1 MVYLPREYKDLYPAK
16 KNKYNARKTIVDG
29 HTFDSK
35 KEAKRY
41 HTLKFMQHCGVIS
54 DLELQPKYILQE
66 KFVHKGESYRQ
77 ISYSADFRYKK
88 GSETWVEDT
97 KSKITAKKR
106 DYVIRKKLL
115 LKQHPELNFI
125 ET

>member
-1 MVYLPREYKDLYPAK
+1 MYLPKEYKDLYPAK

-29 HTFDSK
+29 ITFDSK
-35 KEAKRY
+35 KEAARY
-41 HTLKFMQHCGVIS
+41 QELKFQEHCGVIS
-54 DLELQPKYILQE
+54 DLERQPKYILQD
-66 KFVHKGESYRQ
+66 KFTHKGESYRQ

-88 GSETWVEDT
+88 GGETWVEDT